1 MLGRNEGYGMA
12 PGPPAFQGMPTFGQR
27 GEQLGVPL
35 VLNAKQLTAAIKNAT
50 TPDRLAQLAEV
61 HSA

>member
-1 MLGRNEGYGMA
+1 MG
-12 PGPPAFQGMPTFGQR
+12 PGPPAVQGMPTFGQR

>member
-1 MLGRNEGYGMA
+1 MWGRNDGYGLGQGA
-12 PGPPAFQGMPTFGQR
+12 PAYQGVPAFGELPSQGP
-27 GEQLGVPL
+27 PL

>member
-1 MLGRNEGYGMA
+1 MWGRSDGYGMGQGA
-12 PGPPAFQGMPTFGQR
+12 PAFQGVPAFGDR
-27 GEQLGVPL
+27 GELQGVPL